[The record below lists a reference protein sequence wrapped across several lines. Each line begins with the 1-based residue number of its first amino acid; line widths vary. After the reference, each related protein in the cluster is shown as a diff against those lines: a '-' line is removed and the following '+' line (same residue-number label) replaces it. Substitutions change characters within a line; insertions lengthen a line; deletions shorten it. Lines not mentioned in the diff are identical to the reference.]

1 MNLFG
6 KEKELIFK
14 IVNGI
19 LLIWFIAGIVI
30 TANSIIDLIIAD
42 PYVNPYNRGENT
54 YQIKFLLGAIAN
66 VIIVGLALF
75 FINKPSKTELETK
88 DENKE
93 IK

>member
-1 MNLFG
+1 M
-6 KEKELIFK
+6 
-14 IVNGI
+14 
-19 LLIWFIAGIVI
+19 
-30 TANSIIDLIIAD
+30 
-42 PYVNPYNRGENT
+42 NPYNRRENT